1 MKRLL
6 LIPLVLFLACEK
18 LEITSQV
25 AVQLLYDKNYIFL
38 DVRTESEHQA
48 KAIPNTTCIPVQ
60 ELTNRLNEIEKFK
73 DKNIILYC
81 RSGNRSKTATKIL
94 IENDFKAL
102 NLIGGIKEWNGPIA
116 SGK

>member
-1 MKRLL
+1 MKHLL
-6 LIPLVLFLACEK
+6 LIPLVLFVACEK

-38 DVRTESEHQA
+38 DVRTESEHQV

-73 DKNIILYC
+73 DKNIIVYC

-94 IENDFKAL
+94 IENDFKAV

-116 SGK
+116 SGN

>member
-1 MKRLL
+1 MLIIKGRIDINPMKRLL
-6 LIPLVLFLACEK
+6 LIPLVLFVFSCEK

-73 DKNIILYC
+73 DKNIIVY
-81 RSGNRSKTATKIL
+81 
-94 IENDFKAL
+94 
-102 NLIGGIKEWNGPIA
+102 
-116 SGK
+116 